1 MKRFLL
7 LIPFAILAI
16 LILAWS
22 QRRSGPPTVSGLVEA
37 HDIRLGS
44 RVGGR
49 VREVLVGEGERA
61 KAGDVLVRL
70 EPYDLQ
76 ERFAEA
82 ENTRA
87 AQATR
92 VDRLKR
98 GFRPEEIE
106 QARALRDRAKAVLDK
121 LDAGPRPIEFQISR
135 DKVAAA
141 EADERKAEYDYAKF
155 REMRERNE
163 ATSDEMAEKTR
174 LAESTRARA
183 ALARDELKFLE
194 EGPRKE
200 DIAEATAAL
209 ANAAATFAMIEK
221 GYRVEEVAEAEA
233 TLKAAESRV
242 DAIRRQVAELEVRAP
257 CDGVVEALSLRP
269 GDLVGSGAPV
279 MTFLDLSSLW
289 IRTYVPQNRV
299 ALKVGQLLSIRV
311 DAFPDRKFSGK
322 IVYISQDA
330 EFTPSNAQTPEERAK
345 QVFRMKVELGEGREL
360 LRPGMAADVVLE

>member
-7 LIPFAILAI
+7 LIPLAILAI

-22 QRRSGPPTVSGLVEA
+22 QQRSGPPTVSGLVEA

-49 VREVLVGEGERA
+49 VREVLVNEGDRA
-61 KAGDVLVRL
+61 KAGDLLVRL

-76 ERFAEA
+76 ERLADA
-82 ENTRA
+82 ENNRA
-87 AQATR
+87 AQEAR
-92 VDRLKR
+92 LNKLKR
-98 GFRPEEIE
+98 GFRAEEIE
-106 QARALRDRAKAVLDK
+106 QARALRDRAKAVHEK
-121 LDAGPRPIEFQISR
+121 LIAGPRPIEFQISR

-141 EADERKAEYDYAKF
+141 EADERKAEYDYAKY

-163 ATSDEMAEKTR
+163 ASADEMAEKTR
-174 LAESTRARA
+174 LAESSRARA

-200 DIAEATAAL
+200 DIAEAAAAL
-209 ANAAATFAMIEK
+209 ANASANLGMMES
-221 GYRVEEVAEAEA
+221 GYRVEDVSEAEA

-242 DAIRRQVAELEVRAP
+242 EAIRRQIAELEVHAP

-269 GDLVGSGAPV
+269 GDLVGAGAPV
-279 MTFLDLSSLW
+279 MTFVDFSTLW

-299 ALKVGQLLSIRV
+299 GLKIGQKLMIRV
-311 DAFPDRKFSGK
+311 DAFPERRFSGT
-322 IVYISQDA
+322 ITYISNDA

-345 QVFRMKVELGEGREL
+345 QVFRMKVEVDEGREL
-360 LRPGMAADVVLE
+360 LRPGMAADVLLE